1 MLTKTREQLQLENEL
16 LTFYAKKAKEKTSQQ
31 QSFFTL
37 SKNGSPVGSVWGRDF
52 ADAAGFAQ
60 ETQKRN
66 RKFDDFNRPVPGNVQ
81 FTTIKKLF

>member
-1 MLTKTREQLQLENEL
+1 MKTKTREQLQVENEL
-16 LTFYAKKAKEKTSQQ
+16 LAFYAKKAKEKTGKS
-31 QSFFTL
+31 SFYML